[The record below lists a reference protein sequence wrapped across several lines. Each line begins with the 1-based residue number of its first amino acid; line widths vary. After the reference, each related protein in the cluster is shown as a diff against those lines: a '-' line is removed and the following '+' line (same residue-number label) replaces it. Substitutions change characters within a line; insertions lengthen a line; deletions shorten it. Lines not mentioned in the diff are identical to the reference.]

1 MNFFHNEKV
10 KEEINKSEYNIPDGS
25 GIVLASMLTS
35 HNIKKTIP
43 GVELMEDI
51 CKRSIQNNYKIYLYG
66 SKEESVKKTKEV
78 LEKKYKKIQIV
89 GCLNGYNKDR
99 KKDAK
104 KIASSKCDILFVAL
118 GSPSQEEFII
128 ENKELFKDIKII
140 MPVGG
145 SFDALSGN
153 VKRAPKIFQK
163 LKIEWL
169 YRMIKEPKRIKNLFS
184 LIKFGF
190 LVLLGNFWYNRKVMK

>member
-1 MNFFHNEKV
+1 
-10 KEEINKSEYNIPDGS
+10 
-25 GIVLASMLTS
+25 
-35 HNIKKTIP
+35 
-43 GVELMEDI
+43 
-51 CKRSIQNNYKIYLYG
+51 
-66 SKEESVKKTKEV
+66 
-78 LEKKYKKIQIV
+78 
-89 GCLNGYNKDR
+89 
-99 KKDAK
+99 
-104 KIASSKCDILFVAL
+104 
-118 GSPSQEEFII
+118 
-128 ENKELFKDIKII
+128 